1 MLEGITEEEYN
12 SAQKRVSVLR
22 KELFEVRFAI
32 ATTRDINELKMLEKK
47 SNELKKEIGRTK
59 VAMKMYEL
67 ENNIESKKRGK

>member
-1 MLEGITEEEYN
+1 MLESITDEEYN
-12 SAQKRVSVLR
+12 SAQEKVSVLR

-32 ATTRDINELKMLEKK
+32 ATTRDIKELKLLEKK
-47 SNELKKEIGRTK
+47 ADELKREIGRTK